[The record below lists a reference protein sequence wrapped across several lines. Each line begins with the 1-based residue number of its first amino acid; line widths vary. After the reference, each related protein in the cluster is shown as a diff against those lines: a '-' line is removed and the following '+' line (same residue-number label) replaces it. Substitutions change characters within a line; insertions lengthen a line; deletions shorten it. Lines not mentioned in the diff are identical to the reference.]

1 MIGKRITALRQEK
14 RLTQQAVAEVVGL
27 ARATYAHYETDRH
40 KPDDRTLCKLA
51 TFFNVTT
58 DYLRGNT
65 DLRKPYIL
73 SGDPLLYERLLAEVG
88 EEGITPAGI
97 HPVNLALSG
106 FMKENKIS
114 KIKIRRDRLPQSG
127 LPAESLE
134 KLAALIKQ
142 IKTETTGEIT
152 IRSAFPHITTRR

>member
-14 RLTQQAVAEVVGL
+14 RLTQQAVAEGIGL

-65 DLRKPYIL
+65 DLKKPYIL
-73 SGDPLLYERLLAEVG
+73 SGDPLLYERLLDEVG
-88 EEGITPAGI
+88 EEGVTSADI
-97 HPVNLALSG
+97 HRINPALSG

-114 KIKIRRDRLPQSG
+114 KIKIGRDRIPLSG
-127 LPAESLE
+127 LPAENLE
-134 KLAALIKQ
+134 KLAVLIKQ
-142 IKTETTGEIT
+142 IKSET
-152 IRSAFPHITTRR
+152 RDK